1 MDLLNRYLQAVKVF
15 LPHRQQDDILRELS
29 ENLMSQM
36 EDRAE
41 VLGRPLT
48 DAEQAEILRRHGHP
62 MVVAGRYRSRQHL
75 IGPVFFPIYLFAL
88 KVGLGAA
95 LVVTVA
101 LAAIAT
107 ALEGDPIR
115 RGIQAMLAYPGRG
128 LMVFAWTT
136 LVFAAL
142 DLAQAHLGVRPDW
155 DPRSLPAVA
164 RSEYP
169 VSRTRALCDLTFAA
183 AALLWLLLLPSA
195 PYLLLGPAAAFADP
209 APTLRLAYFPIV
221 GLAAAMVALHAT
233 YVSRPYW
240 TKARA
245 VARLGIYAGYL
256 FLSGFLLTAND
267 WFVVAAPTAAGGAAS
282 RATAVVDIINAS
294 FQIGFVFV
302 LLMTVVEAV
311 RELHRLRS
319 RSASPSTSAPA
330 RA

>member
-41 VLGRPLT
+41 ALGRPLT
-48 DAEQAEILRRHGHP
+48 DAEQSEILRRHGHP

-95 LVVTVA
+95 LIVTAA
-101 LAAIAT
+101 LAAIAA
-107 ALEGDPIR
+107 ALHGDPIR
-115 RGIQAMLAYPGRG
+115 QGIQAMVAYPGRG

-142 DLAQAHLGVRPDW
+142 DLAQSQLGVRPDW
-155 DPRSLPAVA
+155 DPRSLPPVP

-195 PYLLLGPAAAFADP
+195 PYLILGPAAAFADP
-209 APTLRLAYFPIV
+209 APTLRLAYFPFL

-245 VARLGIYAGYL
+245 IARLGIHAGYL
-256 FLSGFLLTAND
+256 LLSGFLLTAND
-267 WFVVAAPTAAGGAAS
+267 WFVVATTAAAGGTS
-282 RATAVVDIINAS
+282 RATSVVEIINAG
-294 FQIGFVFV
+294 FQIGFVVVFV
-302 LLMTVVEAV
+302 MTTVVEAV

-319 RSASPSTSAPA
+319 RSASPSPSAAA